1 MTAQV
6 LDILAILQ
14 PAQKLLTAVLD
25 RAALGVGIS
34 MGLQTSPFPQP
45 KYYFILTICRN
56 ILLLSTRVEPC
67 RSL

>member
-34 MGLQTSPFPQP
+34 MGLQTSPFP
-45 KYYFILTICRN
+45 
-56 ILLLSTRVEPC
+56 LSQ
-67 RSL
+67 SIISY